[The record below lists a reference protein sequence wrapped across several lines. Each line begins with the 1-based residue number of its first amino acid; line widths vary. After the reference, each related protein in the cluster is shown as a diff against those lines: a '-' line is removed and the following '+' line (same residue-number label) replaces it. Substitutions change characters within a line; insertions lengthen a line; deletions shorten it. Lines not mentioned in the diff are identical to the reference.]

1 MSCTSQTQARETER
15 LSELPKSDKENSVP
29 ARTGRK
35 KVPRQGFLL
44 PVWEE
49 SAMTAHLFQIAFLH
63 PLSTQDP
70 QTHTP
75 TIHTGPPD
83 LPEPPTEPKEDPC

>member
-1 MSCTSQTQARETER
+1 
-15 LSELPKSDKENSVP
+15 
-29 ARTGRK
+29 
-35 KVPRQGFLL
+35 
-44 PVWEE
+44 
-49 SAMTAHLFQIAFLH
+49 MTAHLFQIAFLH

-75 TIHTGPPD
+75 MIYTGPPD